1 MLVGYDRIDEW
12 LGLPMN
18 PMPNAPAEAAD
29 ASRSRPLEAPAGA
42 ADPRCDPPL
51 GGNAA
56 RLTDPK
62 SRCQAPERGRLFRR
76 RQRLWASLRLLER

>member
-29 ASRSRPLEAPAGA
+29 ASRSQ
-42 ADPRCDPPL
+42 PL
-51 GGNAA
+51 GGSEAA

-62 SRCQAPERGRLFRR
+62 SRCLAPDRGRLFRR